1 MSLQFF
7 CEVIQTLLLLR
18 YKLTV
23 NDNVVKAEKAT
34 EPHQWYVWDHI
45 TIALLVEDG
54 KVTSLLLFLTHLK
67 IFRSGILLCV

>member
-23 NDNVVKAEKAT
+23 NDNVVKAENVT
-34 EPHQWYVWDHI
+34 RQWYVWDHI
-45 TIALLVEDG
+45 TIALLVEGG